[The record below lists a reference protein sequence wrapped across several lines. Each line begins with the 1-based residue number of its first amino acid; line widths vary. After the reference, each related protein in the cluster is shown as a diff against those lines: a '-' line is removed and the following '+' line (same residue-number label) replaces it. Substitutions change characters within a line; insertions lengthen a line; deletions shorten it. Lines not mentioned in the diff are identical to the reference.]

1 MSRIFSNS
9 KKNFPNLSAKKIEDI
24 HNTIN
29 KTNKPKPCIN
39 MITNGLLCKQIITPI
54 SSDNINKFMVSSSE
68 DIAGPNYTLKS
79 IKSDNI
85 IDFI

>member
-1 MSRIFSNS
+1 
-9 KKNFPNLSAKKIEDI
+9 
-24 HNTIN
+24 
-29 KTNKPKPCIN
+29 